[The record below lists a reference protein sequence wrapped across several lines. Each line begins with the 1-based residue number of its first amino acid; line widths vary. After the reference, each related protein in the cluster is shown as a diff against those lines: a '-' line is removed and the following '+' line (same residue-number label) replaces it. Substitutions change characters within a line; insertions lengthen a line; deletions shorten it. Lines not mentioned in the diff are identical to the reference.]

1 MSITCQNIIDGGQ
14 QKRCGHCPPRAFN
27 PAGKKAI
34 MKADMYMNQTMK
46 RGGGTKHVNTQQDLA
61 QGSEKDSFDSDN

>member
-46 RGGGTKHVNTQQDLA
+46 RGGGNQARKHTTRSSPGVREGFL
-61 QGSEKDSFDSDN
+61 